1 VKGRPCG
8 TSFCF
13 SARTLHLILMRILK
27 CKAIMALDR
36 AIFKYRVSQGMAAG
50 KVLTGGISVPPH
62 CPAWDTLS
70 NY

>member
-1 VKGRPCG
+1 
-8 TSFCF
+8 
-13 SARTLHLILMRILK
+13 
-27 CKAIMALDR
+27 MALDR